1 MQEKKIIV
9 FDGVCIL
16 CNRFVQF
23 ILKRDSAKQFYFST
37 AQSEFVQQQFQLRKF
52 QTSPMDSIQYMKDG
66 KILSESNAVLEIL
79 SDLGGPWKVFFVFTL
94 IPTFIRNALYRF
106 CARRRYK
113 VFGMRETCMIPDPEW
128 KERFIN

>member
-37 AQSEFVQQQFQLRKF
+37 AQSEFVQQQFQLRKL

-66 KILSESNAVLEIL
+66 EILTESNAVLEIL
-79 SDLGGPWKVFFVFTL
+79 SDLGGLWKVFSVFKL
-94 IPTFIRNALYRF
+94 IPSFFRNALYRF

-113 VFGMRETCMIPDPEW
+113 VFGMRETCMIPDPDW
-128 KERFIN
+128 KARFIN